1 MILSIKTIRIPF
13 TWASP
18 KNEVKGNRS
27 VEKLGKV
34 NPAILYRNELDPKK
48 QTITQELY
56 GLKLPVDYVSKS
68 SLDTN

>member
-18 KNEVKGNRS
+18 KNEVKENRS

-34 NPAILYRNELDPKK
+34 NPIILYRNKLDPKK
-48 QTITQELY
+48 QTIIQELY
-56 GLKLPVDYVSKS
+56 GLKLPGDQVWKDI
-68 SLDTN
+68 